1 MHFFS
6 VFNFLSALHAWMHCC
21 LLLSSVIIH
30 KCDHVGYMLLYRV
43 ARNAIYVHLCPFAT
57 MLDYADNHQ
66 HVMARNEQFMCTFPH
81 LLLCF
86 VYAGNPQIVH
96 VFLVAAVLF
105 IHQGT
110 SSILSCCSICG
121 AYRCGIQ
128 IQSRYQQCVYQV
140 GII

>member
-57 MLDYADNHQ
+57 MLDYADNHCMLWQ
-66 HVMARNEQFMCTFPH
+66 EMSNSCAPFPICYYVLSMLGTPRSFM
-81 LLLCF
+81 
-86 VYAGNPQIVH
+86 Y
-96 VFLVAAVLF
+96 FL
-105 IHQGT
+105 
-110 SSILSCCSICG
+110 
-121 AYRCGIQ
+121 
-128 IQSRYQQCVYQV
+128 
-140 GII
+140 